1 METRTK
7 EIQVGLT
14 VIVAVAALIAGML
27 WFKNV
32 SVSSGKV
39 SYQVDFP
46 SVDGLQL
53 RDRVQ
58 VRGIRVGQV
67 EGYQIQDGF
76 VRVEIG
82 VDEGV
87 GLGRD
92 ADIYLGTKGIVGE
105 IVIDIDPGSGPA
117 VPPGHVFQGRAIAS
131 IAAMTDA
138 ADVALKQM
146 SSLAGKLDTLLT
158 EIRSEGRLVETMQ
171 NAHEA
176 VTRIGT
182 LVEDNEKRLGRTL
195 GHMETAS
202 RQLAELM
209 ESGQVEQTLED
220 ASSSMARADSL
231 MASLEN
237 STAQLGEILTKL
249 NEGDGSAAK
258 LLNDPALYARA
269 DSTLTAVQRLTD
281 AMRRNP
287 KKYFKV
293 NLVDF

>member
-1 METRTK
+1 MDTRTK

-14 VIVAVAALIAGML
+14 VIVAVAALIVGML

-32 SVSSGKV
+32 SVSSGNV

-67 EGYQIQDGF
+67 ESYRIHDGF

-82 VDEGV
+82 VEEGV
-87 GLGRD
+87 GLGQD

-138 ADVALKQM
+138 ADGALKQM
-146 SSLAGKLDTLLT
+146 SALAGKVDTLLT
-158 EIRSEGRLVETMQ
+158 AIQDEGKLVETMQ
-171 NAHEA
+171 TAHEA

-182 LVEDNEKRLGRTL
+182 LVEDNEQRLGRTL
-195 GHMETAS
+195 SHMETAS

-209 ESGQVEQTLED
+209 ESGKVEQTLED

-231 MASLEN
+231 MASLES